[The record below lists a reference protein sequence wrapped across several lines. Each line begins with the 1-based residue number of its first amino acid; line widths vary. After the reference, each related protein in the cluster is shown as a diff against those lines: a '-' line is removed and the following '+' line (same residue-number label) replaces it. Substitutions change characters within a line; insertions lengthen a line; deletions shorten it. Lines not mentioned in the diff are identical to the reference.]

1 MGFEIMAVVPI
12 LEKDAK
18 TDAEKTRL
26 KTRAA
31 RIATVGPNYQDH
43 NTAFILMECLDYE
56 IGERCPSALEAT
68 ENDDG
73 VIEYEFE
80 GCGDIV
86 EYTAEELAAAARR
99 VEESDIE
106 DSQKK
111 VVLRFLDKTI
121 EALDLGGWDKAEIC
135 FF

>member
-1 MGFEIMAVVPI
+1 MGFEILAIVPI

-18 TDAEKTRL
+18 TDAEKTKL

-31 RIATVGPNYQDH
+31 RIATVGPNYQNH
-43 NTAFILMECLDYE
+43 ETAFILMECLDYE
-56 IGERCPSALEAT
+56 IGERCPQALEAT

-73 VIEYEFE
+73 EMDYEFE

-86 EYTAEELAAAARR
+86 EYTAEELCAAAKR
-99 VEESDIE
+99 VEESEIE
-106 DSQKK
+106 ASQKK
-111 VVLRFLDKTI
+111 VVLEFLDKTI
-121 EALDLGGWDKAEIC
+121 EALDTGGWDKAEIG